1 MQIEKLD
8 MVLSVLIII
17 YLIIRVYN
25 LNHLFLRI
33 YTLAYHSFETST
45 YVYFYKYFTEM
56 DIPVLSKTSLDEYNI
71 QKTKETLLEY
81 QY

>member
-33 YTLAYHSFETST
+33 YTLAYYSFETST

>member
-1 MQIEKLD
+1 M
-8 MVLSVLIII
+8 
-17 YLIIRVYN
+17 
-25 LNHLFLRI
+25 